1 MRARQIQLDA
11 MTRTSQVTLQP
22 RVQSAYDHRLGISG
36 PGPAAGIKEELMIE
50 VMNSVGA
57 ILSFDGRV
65 IEQFPLSG
73 SPQRVHI
80 HQLEAI
86 EVKERRKGLELSWK
100 TRTMPFTM
108 ANIDPSARAAVDQF
122 VAQVKAARGLP

>member
-1 MRARQIQLDA
+1 
-11 MTRTSQVTLQP
+11 
-22 RVQSAYDHRLGISG
+22 
-36 PGPAAGIKEELMIE
+36 MIE

-65 IEQFPLSG
+65 IEQFQLSG

-86 EVKERRKGLELSWK
+86 EVKERRKGLEISWK

-108 ANIDPSARAAVDQF
+108 ANIDPGARAAVDQF